1 MLGMA
6 GLGGPGRRPP
16 PLAGGSTG
24 RPRGNPGSRGKGAAA
39 VSRRPGL
46 RPTMAPTPSSFMSLQ
61 FCLWAHYSTIYCCG
75 PGLGRGCEVRQ
86 SSLLWLAA
94 AGWACQA
101 VLASGSCSGPG
112 LALDTVL
119 SFTGTRHTLGSRHT
133 RHTLGTRQ
141 SSVFWVTVVSLGI
154 SLRWGREAGG

>member
-1 MLGMA
+1 MTSHGDGDTYFEMWLQMKGHMLGMA

-94 AGWACQA
+94 AGWAWLGLPSSFSKRQ
-101 VLASGSCSGPG
+101 LQWPGPG
-112 LALDTVL
+112 
-119 SFTGTRHTLGSRHT
+119 TGHCT
-133 RHTLGTRQ
+133 
-141 SSVFWVTVVSLGI
+141 
-154 SLRWGREAGG
+154 